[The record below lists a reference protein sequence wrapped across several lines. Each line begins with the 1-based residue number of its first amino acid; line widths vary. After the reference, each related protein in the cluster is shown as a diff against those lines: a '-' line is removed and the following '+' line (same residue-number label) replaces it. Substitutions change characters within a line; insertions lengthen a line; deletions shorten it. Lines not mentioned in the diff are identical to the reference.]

1 MVPFNST
8 EVHRRY
14 NGPVGQSEAK
24 KFGFFEKY
32 IYIYTYCL
40 SFTKHILLN
49 RCSSNYQYIT
59 KIKVKTF
66 VFILIFL
73 CIFVLSVYLCGFS
86 FISIYLHIT
95 AIPCWQLQTEKF
107 QVAIIIEVYT
117 SL

>member
-1 MVPFNST
+1 MVPLNST

-24 KFGFFEKY
+24 KFGFFEKNKH
-32 IYIYTYCL
+32 TYCL
-40 SFTKHILLN
+40 SFTNHILLN

-66 VFILIFL
+66 AFILLFL
-73 CIFVLSVYLCGFS
+73 CIFVLSVYLCGFA

-107 QVAIIIEVYT
+107 QVAIFIELYT